1 MLFLMVALGKRPF
14 SYFLRFFLPY
24 LFGTYRTMK
33 TGLILLYRA
42 ICPKEDIWP
51 DCVVCVCFLTCNIY
65 FSPIPLFKIFG
76 LHIYPPAYL
85 YKLRN
90 FQVNKHILIILY
102 IFLYIIVLDL
112 PAAISNC
119 QIWHNM
125 FFKTNHSFTC
135 CSVYVCFENV
145 WKLEW
150 KHYCNT

>member
-1 MLFLMVALGKRPF
+1 MANFLSYYIDYLCSLSLFVFAYLTIQHIFRPNCQGYEQ
-14 SYFLRFFLPY
+14 S
-24 LFGTYRTMK
+24 
-33 TGLILLYRA
+33 
-42 ICPKEDIWP
+42 
-51 DCVVCVCFLTCNIY
+51 VVCVCFLTCNIY

-119 QIWHNM
+119 QIWHM
-125 FFKTNHSFTC
+125 FFKTNHSFKC
-135 CSVYVCFENV
+135 CSVYVCFEIV

-150 KHYCNT
+150 KH